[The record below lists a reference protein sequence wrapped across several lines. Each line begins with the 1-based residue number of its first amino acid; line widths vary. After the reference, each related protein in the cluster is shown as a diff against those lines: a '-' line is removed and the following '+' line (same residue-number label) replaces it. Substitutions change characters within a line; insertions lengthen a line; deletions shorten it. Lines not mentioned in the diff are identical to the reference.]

1 MYLLNAGVPELVKWA
16 GLKILWLSACAG
28 PNPVSRISFYYKMSS
43 KKDLILLI
51 SLIFCLFVLD
61 YPLLDKGLDNFL
73 KEQEYGIVERVVDGD
88 TLIINGNSTRLLGIN
103 TPERGEKYYTQAKSF
118 LENLTLNKTVRIE
131 YSNEKEDLYGRKLAY
146 IFLNEMNVN
155 EEVVRNG
162 FGNLY
167 ILDYSKY
174 NFKLKERWQE
184 CIEKNINLCEKSQD
198 ICTKCINLKELNVK
212 EQKVILKNNC
222 LLKCNLSNWSIKD
235 EGRKKFIF
243 SEISL
248 NSLEEIQIIVS
259 NDTQIEDNST
269 NLYWKNQDYVWT
281 KSGDTLFL
289 RDKQGFLVLW
299 KNY

>member
-1 MYLLNAGVPELVKWA
+1 
-16 GLKILWLSACAG
+16 
-28 PNPVSRISFYYKMSS
+28 MSS